1 MSCSACDGGL
11 NQIVNLPVPASD
23 NTDGAAVDVSGLV
36 GEKSVEISGTY
47 AGSYVVLGSHDGNRY
62 VPVLSFNSGS
72 GEQAFKQTMNVV
84 LRFMRVRRR
93 AQNISNIS
101 VNIGSRATCACA

>member
-11 NQIVNLPVPASD
+11 NQIVNLPVPNGD
-23 NTDGAAVDVSGLV
+23 NQDGAAVDVSGLV

-47 AGSYVVLGSHDGNRY
+47 SGNYIILGSHDGSRY
-62 VPVLSFNSGS
+62 VPVLAFNSGA
-72 GEQAFKQTMNVV
+72 GKQAFKQTMNVV

-93 AQNISNIS
+93 AQNLSDIA
-101 VNIGSRATCACA
+101 VNIGSRATCAC